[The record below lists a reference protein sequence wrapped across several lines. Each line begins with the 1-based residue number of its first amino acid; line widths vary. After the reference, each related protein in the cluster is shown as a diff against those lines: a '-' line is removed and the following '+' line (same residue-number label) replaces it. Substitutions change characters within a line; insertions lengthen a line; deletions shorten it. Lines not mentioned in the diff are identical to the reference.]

1 MKKLNNNFW
10 IFGAFFYLYF
20 FIWAACLPFLSL
32 WLTDVVGLSS
42 TKTGIVFSAMSIAAI
57 CYQPFFG
64 IISDKLG
71 LKRNLL
77 WVFVILLVFIAPF
90 YIYIFAPLLQVNII
104 VGSLIGGAYLG
115 AVFNGGVGAIEAYI
129 EKASHVN
136 SFEYGR
142 VRMFGCLGAATS
154 TFVTGQLFTSDPTII
169 FWISSIVA
177 VVLAFVLF
185 FVKTDNV
192 HSNSIDPQ
200 KEEPITIAATL
211 SIFKNKK
218 FWFFMLY
225 VLGVGCI
232 YDVYDQQFAVFFT
245 QFFETPEKGTE
256 VFGNLYTL
264 QIFMEAIIMV
274 LAPFIINKI
283 GAKNALLYAGFIM
296 SIRIIGSGLADGY
309 VAISILKLLHALEVP
324 ILLVAVFKYIF
335 ANFDVRLSA
344 TIYLIGFQFSKQVG
358 AIFLSAIVGN
368 MYDTV
373 GFKSAYLL
381 LGMVALTFTVI
392 SIFTLSSNKT
402 LNVNE
407 VMLDSHKPK
416 SA

>member
-1 MKKLNNNFW
+1 MGKLSKNFW
-10 IFGAFFYLYF
+10 IFGTFFFLYF

-64 IISDKLG
+64 IVSDKLG

-77 WVFVILLVFIAPF
+77 WVFVILLIFIAPF
-90 YIYIFAPLLQVNII
+90 YNYIFAPLLQTNII
-104 VGSLIGGAYLG
+104 IGSLIGGAYLG

-129 EKASHVN
+129 EKVSRVN
-136 SFEYGR
+136 SFEYGQ
-142 VRMFGCLGAATS
+142 VRMFGCIGAATS
-154 TFVTGQLFTSDPTII
+154 TFVTGQLFTSNPTLI

-177 VVLAFVLF
+177 VLLAVLLF
-185 FVKTDNV
+185 FSKTDTK
-192 HSNSIDPQ
+192 HSILN
-200 KEEPITIAATL
+200 EEKNAEPLTTAQTL

-218 FWFFMLY
+218 FWFLMLY

-245 QFFETPEKGTE
+245 HFFESPEKGTE

-264 QIFMEAIIMV
+264 QIFMEAVIML

-296 SIRIIGSGLADGY
+296 SIRIIGSGLADGPII
-309 VAISILKLLHALEVP
+309 ISILKLLHALEVP
-324 ILLVAVFKYIF
+324 ILLVAVFKYIS
-335 ANFDVRLSA
+335 ANFDLRLSA

-358 AIFLSAIVGN
+358 SIFLSAIVGN

-381 LGMVALTFTVI
+381 LGMIALTFTII
-392 SIFTLSSNKT
+392 SIFTLSSKKSLNMNKRD
-402 LNVNE
+402 LN
-407 VMLDSHKPK
+407 SHTQK